1 VTVPGRILPRGVV
14 TFMFTDIAGSTR
26 LLQELGAAAYAREL
40 GIHRQVIR
48 EAAAARDGVEV
59 DTQGDAFFIAFP
71 TIDGAVAAAREI
83 TDGLAGGPIRVRIGL
98 HTGQPYVGDEGYVGE
113 DVHLA
118 ARIAATAHGGQV
130 VASGSTRAG
139 IADHD
144 IVDLGEHRLKDIAA
158 RVSIFQLGT
167 EPFPPLRSLG
177 NSNLPR
183 PASTFRGRDTEVAA
197 VRRRIADG
205 ARIVTLTGPG
215 GTGKTRLAI
224 EAASGLGSDFPAGLF
239 WAGCAALR
247 DPGLVLETIGAAVGA
262 RGSVA
267 DQIGPRRMLIVVDNL
282 EQVIA
287 AGADLAHLVAIC
299 PGLTMIVTS
308 RERLA
313 IGGEVEL
320 AIPPLD
326 AATAVDLFCER
337 SGLDPTPEIAELCA
351 RLDALPLAVELAAA
365 RTKVLSPAQ
374 ILQRLGSRLDLLK
387 GSRDLDPRQQTL
399 RQTIDWSHELLS
411 GPERR
416 LFRRL
421 AVFPGGCT
429 LEVAEEVAGAEI
441 DTLESLVAKSLVRAT
456 HERFWMLETIRA
468 YALER
473 LEADDDRS
481 ALEADVAGW
490 ALRYVE
496 RQRADLTG
504 PAQLGALDALDVELD
519 NLRLAVDVMIRLAEP
534 DRARRLVLAGR
545 WWMGRRGRMAEE
557 AGWLEAVLALPG
569 GDPILRASCYQTLGG
584 SLHAAGDSA
593 AARRASEAAL
603 ELAIAAGDRRLAAGI
618 LEQIAMIEP
627 VNEATLEEAR
637 AVFAELGA
645 SDDLARVAINV
656 AALALNQGRL
666 QEAIDRSDEA
676 VDRVRR
682 QGNRHGIGMA
692 LANQATALA
701 LIGRSDEAGPIA
713 HEALDA
719 FLSVGDELGVSMCA
733 DVQALRAARAG
744 RVEDAATWLGAAAA
758 ARVRLGFAMEP
769 SDEMIEAAI
778 VDALGGA
785 PPDAVRSWREAGALL
800 DPGEL
805 VRQLRAGAASSPG
818 GRAAPEQV

>member
-1 VTVPGRILPRGVV
+1 
-14 TFMFTDIAGSTR
+14 MFTDIAGSTR

-158 RVSIFQLGT
+158 RVSIFQLGA
-167 EPFPPLRSLG
+167 ERFPALRSLG

-267 DQIGPRRMLIVVDNL
+267 DHIGQRRMLIVVDNL

-287 AGADLAHLVAIC
+287 AGTDLAHLVASC
-299 PGLTMIVTS
+299 PGLFVIVTS

-313 IGGEVEL
+313 IGGELEL

-326 AATAVDLFCER
+326 ATAAVDLFCER

-473 LEADDDRS
+473 LESDDDRS
-481 ALEADVAGW
+481 GLEADLAGW
-490 ALRYVE
+490 ALRHVE

-504 PAQLGALDALDVELD
+504 PAQLGALDALDAELD
-519 NLRLAVDVMIRLAEP
+519 NVRLAVAVLTRAADP
-534 DRARRLVLAGR
+534 DLARRLVLASR
-545 WWMGRRGRMAEE
+545 WWMHRRGRMPELD
-557 AGWLEAVLALPG
+557 GWVAAVLALDG
-569 GDPILRASCYQTLGG
+569 GDPTLRADCYYSLGG
-584 SLHAAGDSA
+584 SLSIRGDWD

-603 ELAIAAGDRRLAAGI
+603 QLATAAGDRRLVGAI
-618 LEQIAMIEP
+618 LEQIAMFGQGDLIK
-627 VNEATLEEAR
+627 LEEAR

-666 QEAIDRSDEA
+666 LEAIEQSSEA
-676 VDRVRR
+676 IERTRG

-692 LANQATALA
+692 LANNAAALA
-701 LIGRSDEAGPIA
+701 LLGRDKEAGPVA
-713 HEALDA
+713 SEALDA
-719 FLSVGDELGVSMCA
+719 FVSVGDELGVSMCA
-733 DVQALRAARAG
+733 DVAALGAARAG
-744 RVEDAATWLGAAAA
+744 GVEDGATWLGAAEAV
-758 ARVRLGFAMEP
+758 RIRLGFPREP
-769 SDEMIEAAI
+769 ADEMIAAA
-778 VDALGGA
+778 VMRALDDA
-785 PPDAVRSWREAGALL
+785 PPDAVRSWRAAGALL
-800 DPGEL
+800 DAREL
-805 VRQLRAGAASSPG
+805 VRQLQSGAE
-818 GRAAPEQV
+818 RDR